1 MSAEAVP
8 QTNARED
15 GTPPPAAAPTS
26 VRIEPLFDQ
35 MLVRQREERTHIGN
49 IELAEQY
56 REKPTEGEVLA
67 VGPECV
73 AIKVGAT
80 VLFNLF
86 AGTKVPEEYGKNLVM
101 LRQAEIIGLLH
112 RG

>member
-8 QTNARED
+8 QTNAAPAIEVP
-15 GTPPPAAAPTS
+15 TPAP

-35 MLVRQREERTHIGN
+35 MLVLQREERAQIGSFVV
-49 IELAEQY
+49 AEQY
-56 REKPTEGEVLA
+56 REKPTEGKVLA
-67 VGPECV
+67 TGAECT
-73 AIKVGAT
+73 AIKAGDT

-101 LRQAEIIGLLH
+101 LRSAEIIALLH
-112 RG
+112 RD